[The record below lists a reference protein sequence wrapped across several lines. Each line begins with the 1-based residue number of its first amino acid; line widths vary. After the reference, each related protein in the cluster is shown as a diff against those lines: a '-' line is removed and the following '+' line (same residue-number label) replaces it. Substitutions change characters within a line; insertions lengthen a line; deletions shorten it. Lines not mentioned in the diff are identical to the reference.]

1 MTQAT
6 DLLRRSFCYR
16 RLDALGAN
24 YAEINRG
31 AAPLDFG
38 DAEAETEAAKAMA
51 LADLSMLPRTGFKGS
66 GTPEWLADQGVK
78 VPEESNRTTR
88 QEGGALAARLAPA
101 ELLILGDES
110 GDGALIDKLNAAWWA
125 EPRPPETPRGF
136 PVPRQDSHAWFLV
149 SGARAAEMFAKIC
162 AVDLRPHKFEGP
174 ADRPDLCGQAFRR
187 RDPQRPRRHAR
198 LSPAVRQRLGHLPL
212 GRPDRRHG
220 GVRRPAR
227 GADRGSRARAGKLD
241 VTAADKTAVAGRT
254 LNGMGAR

>member
-78 VPEESNRTTR
+78 VPEESNRTAR

-162 AVDLRPHKFEGP
+162 AVDLRPHKFE
-174 ADRPDLCGQAFRR
+174 DLQIA
-187 RDPQRPRRHAR
+187 QTSVAR
-198 LSPAVRQRLGHLPL
+198 LSAVVIRNDRGGTLAYHLLFDSASATYLWDVLIDAMEEFDGRPVGLTAVRGLAQE
-212 GRPDRRHG
+212 
-220 GVRRPAR
+220 
-227 GADRGSRARAGKLD
+227 S
-241 VTAADKTAVAGRT
+241 
-254 LNGMGAR
+254 

>member
-125 EPRPPETPRGF
+125 EPRPPETPRG
-136 PVPRQDSHAWFLV
+136 S
-149 SGARAAEMFAKIC
+149 AATRLA
-162 AVDLRPHKFEGP
+162 APS
-174 ADRPDLCGQAFRR
+174 DRSPS
-187 RDPQRPRRHAR
+187 PSPPPRRPASAPSPAR
-198 LSPAVRQRLGHLPL
+198 LS
-212 GRPDRRHG
+212 
-220 GVRRPAR
+220 RPA
-227 GADRGSRARAGKLD
+227 ARSSSPP
-241 VTAADKTAVAGRT
+241 
-254 LNGMGAR
+254 